1 MHMWCVAILVGFSAF
16 PATAG
21 AETAKTPLWHAGELK
36 RQAFEAAGRHAWKE
50 AGAAFRRSWALIE
63 DHALACSL
71 GIAEWENGYWRG
83 AAEHIALCM
92 KALTPHERFANGSKL
107 EAMLAQAR
115 GKTARLTIEVD
126 VEDALVWVDDE
137 EVGMSPLERE
147 VFVDP
152 GAHVVEARA
161 IGHMARHSTVVVF
174 EGEMKRVRIELP
186 VGQEG
191 EDRVDGYFV
200 GGDAVEARP
209 AELVAEK
216 GAPAELVAK
225 KGAPA
230 EPVAKKGAPVVEE
243 VAYVAPRVP
252 EVAPAS
258 VSAGSTA
265 TRLGALFLWSGVA
278 GAGFALGT
286 WSLVEFYRAE
296 SAIETDEV
304 RLARSTWKQP
314 SPCAA
319 MDDTAACTRLESNKA
334 LVPTL
339 QLATVASFTLATGAV
354 ALVLMEVFGNGSSA
368 PPHVV
373 VSAGAGPGAAGIT
386 LNGQF

>member
-1 MHMWCVAILVGFSAF
+1 MHMWCAAILVGFLGF

-21 AETAKTPLWHAGELK
+21 AETPAWRARELK

-50 AGAAFRRSWALIE
+50 AGAAFRGSWALIE

-71 GIAEWENGYWRG
+71 GIAEWESGYWRG

-107 EAMLAQAR
+107 EAMLAQAQ
-115 GKTARLTIEVD
+115 GQTARLTIEVD
-126 VEDALVWVDDE
+126 VEGALVWVDDE

-161 IGHMARHSTVVVF
+161 IGRRARHSTVVVF

-209 AELVAEK
+209 AEPMAKK
-216 GAPAELVAK
+216 GTPAEPVTK

-230 EPVAKKGAPVVEE
+230 VEEAALVAPQVPEAAPV
-243 VAYVAPRVP
+243 PN
-252 EVAPAS
+252 
-258 VSAGSTA
+258 STGYTA
-265 TRLGALFLWSGVA
+265 ARLGTLFLWSGLA

-286 WSLVEFYRAE
+286 WSLFELDKTE
-296 SAIETDEV
+296 SAIETDET
-304 RLARSTWKQP
+304 RLARLRWRQP
-314 SPCAA
+314 YPCAP
-319 MDDTAACTRLESNKA
+319 MDTTVGCARLKSNKA
-334 LVPTL
+334 LVPAL
-339 QLATVASFTLATGAV
+339 QLATVASFTLATGAA
-354 ALVLMEVFGNGSSA
+354 ALMLMEVWGNGSSA

-373 VSAGAGPGAAGIT
+373 VSAGAEPGSAGIT
-386 LNGQF
+386 LTGQF